1 MKPGAEKASKE
12 ATPANMHKARGEK
25 SKQGSATRE
34 YA

>member
-1 MKPGAEKASKE
+1 MKPEAKKASKE
-12 ATPANMHKARGEK
+12 ALPANMHEARGGK